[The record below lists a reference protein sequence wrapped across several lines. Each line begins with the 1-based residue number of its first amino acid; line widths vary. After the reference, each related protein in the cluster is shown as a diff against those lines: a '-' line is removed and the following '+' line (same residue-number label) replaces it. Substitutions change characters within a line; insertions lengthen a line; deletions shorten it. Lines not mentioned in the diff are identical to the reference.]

1 MDPIKLNDQGLFPAI
16 AQDAKTGAVL
26 MLGWMTPGT
35 LKRTLEGGDVWFYS
49 RSREE
54 LWHKG
59 ETSGNYMHVKEVYV
73 DCDGDVLLLKVD
85 PMGPACHTGATTCF
99 FTKITATP
107 TAYAPHDAGPGIL
120 TELFALIQE
129 RQRDLPE
136 GSYTT
141 KLFKE
146 GTSRIAQK
154 VIEEA
159 GESALAAATGTK
171 DTLPEEIADLLY
183 HTLVMM
189 AAAGVTPEQVWTELR
204 LRRK

>member
-26 MLGWMTPGT
+26 MLGWMTPGS
-35 LKRTLEGGDVWFYS
+35 LKRTLEGGDAWFYS

-59 ETSGNYMHVKEVYV
+59 ETSGHFMHLKEAFV
-73 DCDGDVLLLKVD
+73 DCDADVVLLKVD
-85 PMGPACHTGATTCF
+85 PAGPACHTGAMSCF
-99 FTKITATP
+99 FTPLKVTP
-107 TAYAPHDAGPGIL
+107 TEYVRADSGPGIL

-159 GESALAAATGTK
+159 GESALAAATGQK
-171 DTLPEEIADLLY
+171 EPLPGELADMLY

-204 LRRK
+204 KRRK